1 MNLRS
6 DISDAVLPALLLLYL
21 SDARCQSGWPAY
33 EPDRFQSLSAGL
45 HPDLDC
51 IGCQAYGPLLTSHGT
66 LARYYQH
73 RGSSPLSFCANAGV
87 TVIIKMA
94 ANAVIIVLFFINF
107 PNSRYK
113 ISDNSAIITIFV
125 LSFKCY

>member
-6 DISDAVLPALLLLYL
+6 VISDAVLPALLLLYL
-21 SDARCQSGWPAY
+21 SDARYRSGWPAY
-33 EPDRFQSLSAGL
+33 GIIRFQSLSAGL

-51 IGCQAYGPLLTSHGT
+51 NDCQAYGLLLTSHGT
-66 LARYYQH
+66 LPRYYQH

>member
-1 MNLRS
+1 MMTIDTTNMCSRRQRKLFEKDGMYHSLWIAMQDDPELTAVVRS
-6 DISDAVLPALLLLYL
+6 RQLHIYRDGKKVL
-21 SDARCQSGWPAY
+21 
-33 EPDRFQSLSAGL
+33 
-45 HPDLDC
+45 
-51 IGCQAYGPLLTSHGT
+51 ILTGK
-66 LARYYQH
+66 
-73 RGSSPLSFCANAGV
+73 SSPLSFCANAGV